1 MSDLAGSIRRSL
13 WAIRDHYDEALDAPR
28 AGGISGVRGSK
39 EPPAPGSLEAMQA
52 RRDAHMDLAH
62 YARVVYMACTDIN
75 GNEIQTRITKDEQR
89 QPIELAV
96 FLDRWA
102 ENLER
107 VDRQEAEGCD
117 RDMARHAEAL
127 RAIARP
133 ERREWVNVG
142 HCPLTVAQD
151 GVSVECG
158 TRLRAYPGKDFI
170 TCRGCGHDDTLD
182 WWRKKILGHRPTLV
196 TAGQLVDILFIDLR
210 IGVEVETVRQWAH
223 RGKVT
228 REYGPRRKGE
238 PPLYDWARVEVEL
251 QQRDRRAS

>member
-1 MSDLAGSIRRSL
+1 
-13 WAIRDHYDEALDAPR
+13 
-28 AGGISGVRGSK
+28 
-39 EPPAPGSLEAMQA
+39 
-52 RRDAHMDLAH
+52 
-62 YARVVYMACTDIN
+62 
-75 GNEIQTRITKDEQR
+75 
-89 QPIELAV
+89 
-96 FLDRWA
+96 
-102 ENLER
+102 
-107 VDRQEAEGCD
+107 
-117 RDMARHAEAL
+117 MARHAEAL

-196 TAGQLVDILFIDLR
+196 TAGQLVDILFIDLHVA
-210 IGVEVETVRQWAH
+210 VEVETVRQWAH

-228 REYGPRRKGE
+228 RATGPRRKGE
-238 PPLYDWARVEVEL
+238 PPMYDWARVEVEL